1 MIKHLLAGAAGLA
14 LAAAAAATASA
25 QTTTLRYNNWLPPT
39 HFFFADGL
47 VRYFEAVNKA
57 TGGRIKIEPTAQTLG
72 APPRMMQ
79 LAVDG
84 IADMT
89 WGVHSY
95 TPGTYPLA
103 EMVEL
108 PFIGTGSDKDS
119 VAYWR
124 VYKAMFEKTGMHPA
138 GVHTLAV
145 HVHPP
150 GHIYNNKRAI
160 KSVEDLKGLKLR
172 AANATTTALFQK
184 FGATPVSLPATQ
196 SRDALSKGVADG
208 TMFTSEA
215 ILAFN
220 IQDFIKYATIVPGGL
235 YSQSFF
241 VVINKKKWDSLP
253 EQDRKAMETV
263 SYEAL
268 AKQLGSRW
276 QREEDTGLDRLRKL
290 GVEVTNAEG
299 TFLAQMK
306 DALGSI
312 EKEWLEKAKAKGVDG
327 IAALKMFK
335 DEVAK
340 QK

>member
-1 MIKHLLAGAAGLA
+1 MLKRLIAGAGCLA
-14 LAAAAAATASA
+14 FAAATGNPAVA
-25 QTTTLRYNNWLPPT
+25 QTTTLRFNNWLPPT
-39 HFFFADGL
+39 HFVHKDGHL
-47 VRYFEAVNKA
+47 KYFEAVTKA
-57 TGGRIKIEPTAQTLG
+57 TEGRVKIDVTAQSLG
-72 APPRMMQ
+72 APPRQMQ

-84 IADMT
+84 IADIV

-108 PFIGTGSDKDS
+108 PFIGNGSDKDS

-124 VYKAMFEKTGMHPA
+124 VYKAMFEKTGMHPP

-160 KSVEDLKGLKLR
+160 KSVADFQGLKIR

-184 FGATPVSLPATQ
+184 FGATPISLPATQ

-215 ILAFN
+215 ILNFN

-241 VVINKKKWDSLP
+241 MVINKKKWDSLP
-253 EQDRKAMETV
+253 DRDRAAMDKV
-263 SYEAL
+263 SGEAL
-268 AKQLGSRW
+268 AKLMGTRW
-276 QREEDTGLDRLRKL
+276 QEEENTGLDRLKKL
-290 GVEVTNAEG
+290 GVEVNTVEG
-299 TFLAQMK
+299 AMLANMK
-306 DALGSI
+306 EALAPI
-312 EKEWLEKAKAKGVDG
+312 EKEWIEKAKAKGVDG
-327 IAALKMFK
+327 VAALKMLK
-335 DEVAK
+335 DEAGK
-340 QK
+340 Q

>member
-1 MIKHLLAGAAGLA
+1 MLG
-14 LAAAAAATASA
+14 
-25 QTTTLRYNNWLPPT
+25 
-39 HFFFADGL
+39 
-47 VRYFEAVNKA
+47 YFEMISKA
-57 TGGRIKIEPTAQTLG
+57 TEGRIKIDVTAQSLG
-72 APPRMMQ
+72 APPRQMQ

-84 IADMT
+84 IADIT

-108 PFIGTGSDKDS
+108 PFIGHGSDKDS

-124 VYKAMFEKTGMHPA
+124 IYKALFEKTGMHPA

-160 KSVEDLKGLKLR
+160 KSVEDFQGLKIR

-184 FGATPVSLPATQ
+184 FGATPISLPATQ

-215 ILAFN
+215 ILNFN
-220 IQDFIKYATIVPGGL
+220 IQDFIKHATIVPGGL

-241 VVINKKKWDSLP
+241 VVINKKKWDALP
-253 EQDRKAMETV
+253 EKDRAAMDKV
-263 SYEAL
+263 SGEAL
-268 AKQLGSRW
+268 AKHLGTRW
-276 QREEDTGLDRLRKL
+276 QREEDTGLERLTKL
-290 GVEVTNAEG
+290 GVTVTKVEG
-299 TFLAQMK
+299 DLLAKMK
-306 DALGSI
+306 EALAPI
-312 EKEWLEKAKAKGVDG
+312 EKEWIEKAKAKGVDG
-327 IAALKMFK
+327 VAALKMFN
-335 DEVAK
+335 EEAAK
-340 QK
+340 Q

>member
-1 MIKHLLAGAAGLA
+1 MRTKILAGAAGLA
-14 LAAAAAATASA
+14 LAAAASAASA
-25 QTTTLRYNNWLPPT
+25 QTTLRYNNWLPPT
-39 HFFFADGL
+39 HFFHKDGMLGYFAMI
-47 VRYFEAVNKA
+47 EKA
-57 TGGRIKIEPTAQTLG
+57 TEGRVKIDVTAQSLG
-72 APPRMMQ
+72 APPRQMQ

-108 PFIGTGSDKDS
+108 PFIGHGSDKDS

-150 GHIYNNKRAI
+150 GHIYNNKRPI
-160 KSVEDLKGLKLR
+160 KSVADFQGLKIR

-184 FGATPVSLPATQ
+184 FGATPISLPATQ

-215 ILAFN
+215 ILNFN
-220 IQDFIKYATIVPGGL
+220 IQDFIKHATIVPGGL

-241 VVINKKKWDSLP
+241 VVINKKKWDALP
-253 EQDRKAMETV
+253 EKDRAAIDKV
-263 SYEAL
+263 SGEAL
-268 AKQLGSRW
+268 AKHLGTRW
-276 QREEDTGLDRLRKL
+276 QREEDTGLERLTKL
-290 GVEVTNAEG
+290 GVTVTKVEG
-299 TFLAQMK
+299 DLLAKMRE
-306 DALGSI
+306 ALAPI
-312 EKEWLEKAKAKGVDG
+312 EKEWIEKAKAKGVDG
-327 IAALKMFK
+327 AAALKMFN
-335 DEVAK
+335 DEAAK
-340 QK
+340 M

>member
-1 MIKHLLAGAAGLA
+1 MRKIAILAGVAGLA
-14 LAAAAAATASA
+14 LAASAASA
-25 QTTTLRYNNWLPPT
+25 QTTTLRFNTWLPAT
-39 HFFFADGL
+39 HFFHKDGL
-47 VRYFEAVNKA
+47 LGYFAMVEKA
-57 TGGRIKIEPTAQTLG
+57 TEGRVKIEPTAQSLG
-72 APPRMMQ
+72 APPRQMQ

-84 IADMT
+84 IADIA

-108 PFIGTGSDKDS
+108 PFIGHGSDKDS

-138 GVHTLAV
+138 GVHTLTV

-150 GHIYNNKRAI
+150 GHIYNSKRAI
-160 KSVEDLKGLKLR
+160 KSVADFQGLKIR

-215 ILAFN
+215 ILNFN
-220 IQDFIKYATIVPGGL
+220 IQDFIKHATIVPGGL

-241 VVINKKKWDSLP
+241 IVINKKKWDSLP
-253 EQDRKAMETV
+253 EKDRAAMDKV
-263 SYEAL
+263 SGEAA
-268 AKQLGSRW
+268 AKFLGARW
-276 QREEDTGLDRLRKL
+276 QREEDTGLEKLEKL
-290 GVEVTNAEG
+290 GVAVTRVEG
-299 TFLAQMK
+299 ELLAKMK
-306 DALGSI
+306 EALAPI
-312 EKEWLEKAKAKGVDG
+312 EKEWIEKAKAKGVDG
-327 IAALKMFK
+327 AAALKMFK
-335 DEVAK
+335 DEAAK
-340 QK
+340 M

>member
-1 MIKHLLAGAAGLA
+1 MKKHLAAGAVGLA
-14 LAAAAAATASA
+14 LAMAAIPAATA

-47 VRYFEAVNKA
+47 VRYFEAVDKA
-57 TGGRIKIEPTAQTLG
+57 TQGRIKIQPTPQTLG

-108 PFIGTGSDKDS
+108 PFISTGAEKDS
-119 VAYWR
+119 IAYWR
-124 VYKAMFEKTGMHPA
+124 VFKAMFEKTGMHPA

-150 GHIYNNKRAI
+150 GHIYNNKRSI
-160 KSVEDLKGLKLR
+160 KSVEDFQGLKLR

-215 ILAFN
+215 ILNFN

-253 EQDRKAMETV
+253 AKDRAAMESV
-263 SYEAL
+263 SYEVL
-268 AKQLGSRW
+268 AKQLGGRW

-290 GVEVTNAEG
+290 GVTVTNAEG
-299 TFLAQMK
+299 AFLAKMK
-306 DALGSI
+306 EALGPVQAA
-312 EKEWLEKAKAKGVDG
+312 WLEKAKAKGIDG
-327 IAALKMFK
+327 AAAIAMFK
-335 DEVAK
+335 AEVAK
-340 QK
+340 Q